1 MSFSLTGDRP
11 TQNCYG
17 AGEMSSPD
25 PGDSPKRDNAGG
37 MRSPRRA
44 ADSASAGLIVTRAG
58 IALPTGTTDLD
69 GYLSLT

>member
-25 PGDSPKRDNAGG
+25 PGDSPKRDNAG
-37 MRSPRRA
+37 RDEIAAARR
-44 ADSASAGLIVTRAG
+44 
-58 IALPTGTTDLD
+58 
-69 GYLSLT
+69 